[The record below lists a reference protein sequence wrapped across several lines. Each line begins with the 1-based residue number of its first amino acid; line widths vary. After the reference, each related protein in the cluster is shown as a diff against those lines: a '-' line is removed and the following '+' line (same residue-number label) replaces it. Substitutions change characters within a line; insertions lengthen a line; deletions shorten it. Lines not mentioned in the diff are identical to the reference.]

1 MKIVVK
7 KKSLKEDQ
15 TKETRN
21 EPDSHNHKKSD

>member
-1 MKIVVK
+1 MEIVVK